1 MAIRINL
8 LPHRAAR
15 RERQKK
21 LFWFLTGMS
30 AVAGCVAVGM
40 GWAALQGVIGRQADR
55 NQFIAAENR
64 KLDGQIKEIANLRQD
79 IEALRARQR
88 AVEDLQA
95 DRNQP
100 VYLLTELTRQTP
112 EGIYLRS
119 LKQDGLRVSLN
130 GWATSNER
138 VSEYLRNL
146 QNNSPFI
153 ERPELGE
160 IRATG
165 AAGAR
170 RLFEFS
176 LSFAMRPTP
185 ERAQLQASV
194 AGSGAARQPA
204 AATPPAAGA
213 PAPAAPAAAPAPSA
227 PAVTPGPAATPAQAP
242 ASAATPASAAPAVA
256 PTGSTAKK

>member
-15 RERQKK
+15 RDRQKK

-30 AVAGCVAVGM
+30 VLAGVAAIGLVWV
-40 GWAALQGVIGRQADR
+40 ALQGILGRQADR

-119 LKQDGLRVSLN
+119 LKQEGLRVSLT

-146 QNNSPFI
+146 QNNSPYI
-153 ERPELGE
+153 EKPELGE
-160 IRATG
+160 IRAATG
-165 AAGAR
+165 TAGR
-170 RLFEFS
+170 KLFDFA
-176 LSFAMRPTP
+176 LSFSMRPTP
-185 ERAQLQASV
+185 ERAQLQ
-194 AGSGAARQPA
+194 SGASPNASRPA
-204 AATPPAAGA
+204 TASPA
-213 PAPAAPAAAPAPSA
+213 PAPAAPPAPAPVDPS
-227 PAVTPGPAATPAQAP
+227 
-242 ASAATPASAAPAVA
+242 
-256 PTGSTAKK
+256 AKK

>member
-30 AVAGCVAVGM
+30 VLAGVAAIGLVWV
-40 GWAALQGVIGRQADR
+40 ALQGILGRQVDR

-119 LKQDGLRVSLN
+119 LKQEGLKVSLT

-146 QNNSPFI
+146 QNNSPYI
-153 ERPELGE
+153 EKPELGE
-160 IRATG
+160 IRAATG
-165 AAGAR
+165 AAGR
-170 RLFEFS
+170 RLFDFS
-176 LSFAMRPTP
+176 LSFSMRPTP
-185 ERAQLQASV
+185 ERAQLQAGAAGNAGRPS
-194 AGSGAARQPA
+194 AGS
-204 AATPPAAGA
+204 A
-213 PAPAAPAAAPAPSA
+213 PAPAPAPTPAAA
-227 PAVTPGPAATPAQAP
+227 
-242 ASAATPASAAPAVA
+242 AAPTDAAV
-256 PTGSTAKK
+256 KK